1 MLAFVG
7 RAWRWARVVRR
18 YRADV
23 DAGLIEIE
31 PLDVVRELLAERL
44 DKAGGDGL
52 RSGGQPD
59 RTDVDGR
66 A

>member
-1 MLAFVG
+1 MPS
-7 RAWRWARVVRR
+7 
-18 YRADV
+18 
-23 DAGLIEIE
+23 AGLIEIE
-31 PLDVVRELLAERL
+31 PLDVVRELLAAL